1 MYSLPHPHNLLVNPP
16 AKDAFKNTVKK
27 AIVTYWEN
35 LLKEESSGLV
45 SLRYFG
51 PVHSDLQRPHY
62 VWMTAGNNPYETH
75 KSIIVVKMLSGR
87 YRTDYMKRHWSTE
100 NKDGFC
106 TAQTCQKTFGTLE
119 QLLVVCPA
127 VETIRSKMKVVML
140 EKFKEK
146 LVQLYVPLY

>member
-1 MYSLPHPHNLLVNPP
+1 
-16 AKDAFKNTVKK
+16 
-27 AIVTYWEN
+27 
-35 LLKEESSGLV
+35 
-45 SLRYFG
+45 
-51 PVHSDLQRPHY
+51 
-62 VWMTAGNNPYETH
+62 MTAGNNPYETH

-106 TAQTCQKTFGTLE
+106 TAQTCQKTLGTLE
-119 QLLVVCPA
+119 HLLVVCPA